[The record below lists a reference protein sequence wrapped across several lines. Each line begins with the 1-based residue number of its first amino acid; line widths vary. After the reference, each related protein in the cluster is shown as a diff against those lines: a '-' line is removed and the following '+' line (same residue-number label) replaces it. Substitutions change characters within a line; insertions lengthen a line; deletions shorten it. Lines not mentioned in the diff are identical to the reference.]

1 MIIFKKIRWKNFLS
15 TGNQFT
21 ELDFTL
27 NATNLIV
34 GTNGAGKSTVLDA
47 LTFSLFGK
55 PFRKINKP
63 QLINT
68 VNEKDCIVE
77 VDFLVGTTE
86 WKVIRGIKPN
96 IFEIHRNG
104 EVLDQASAAVD
115 QQKWLEQTVL
125 KMNYKSFTQIV
136 ILGSST
142 FVPFMQLPAAH
153 RREVI
158 EDLLDIKIFSSMNT
172 VIKEKIRQIRDEV
185 KTLDLKKESLFDKV
199 EMQKN
204 FIGELENRGNAN
216 INSNKEKI
224 TNLMNEVG
232 DYIQQNSSLE
242 ESIIKRTKE
251 QEEVTGA
258 TDKLRKLGNLKG
270 KISQK
275 VSMITEEH
283 KFFTEN
289 TVCPTCTQDID
300 ERFRLD
306 RIADA
311 QNKAKE
317 LQSGYKELEDAI
329 RDEEKREH
337 QFTIISKEITK
348 LTHEISQNNTKIS
361 GCQRQIRD
369 LESEIQTIA
378 NQLENR
384 NTEHEKLES
393 FRESLQKTYDE
404 LSIKKDY
411 ISYYDFAYG
420 LLRDGGVKS
429 KIIKKYLPLINQQV
443 NRYLQMMD
451 FYINFTLDEE
461 FNETVQSPIHE
472 DFSYAS
478 FSEGEKMR
486 IDLALLFTWREVARM
501 KNSVNTNLL
510 IMDEVFDS
518 SLDGFGTE
526 EFLKIIKYVIKDA
539 NIFVIS
545 HKTGL
550 EDKFQSVL
558 RFEKVKG
565 FSRMMSP
572 QTQEP

>member
-199 EMQKN
+199 EMQEN

-216 INSNKEKI
+216 INANKEKI

-275 VSMITEEH
+275 VSTITEEH

-348 LTHEISQNNTKIS
+348 LTHEVSQNNTKIS

-369 LESEIQTIA
+369 LESEIQTIT

-404 LSIKKDY
+404 LSIKKDS

-420 LLRDGGVKS
+420 LLIDGGVKS

-550 EDKFQSVL
+550 EDKFESVI

-565 FSRMMSP
+565 FSRMMLP